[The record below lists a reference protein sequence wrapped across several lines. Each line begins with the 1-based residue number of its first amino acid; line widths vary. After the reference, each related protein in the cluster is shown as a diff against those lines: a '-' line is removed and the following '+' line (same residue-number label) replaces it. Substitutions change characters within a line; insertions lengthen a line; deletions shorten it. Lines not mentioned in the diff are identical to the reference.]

1 MGTFRN
7 LYDWCERTFWNSLGR
22 KLASLLALY
31 TINLGYLYVYF
42 DQKSTITAALQNGQA
57 SAELEASINASLE
70 AGLTAVIILS
80 VLGLFWLIGQIIYL
94 RFLILN
100 PVRSMIT
107 ALNEIGDEGGDFSK
121 DLKANSHDEFREL
134 AASYNRFAARMRQ
147 VISDIRKMT
156 IPIALEALQVKT
168 RIAETGG
175 SARQQVTMTDAVFGA
190 STEATQAINEVSR
203 STQIISDSTSTNLDN
218 ARISLQEMQ
227 DISAKINQVGE
238 KVLSFN
244 QTVEDLSHRSTVIS
258 HTAELIRGVAD
269 QTNLLALNAAIEAAR
284 AGEAGRGFAVVAD
297 EVRTLAE
304 RVNKASTEITNNIST
319 MLTLVTHARE
329 ANGEINSD
337 VQQTRGVVSRS
348 AEQFERMVGDFE
360 QTGMQLMH
368 ISSAME
374 QLSATNVQVHENV
387 SSIQRLSAEVAGHMS
402 DSEARASALS
412 EDTEAVQELVSRFK
426 IGIGTFDLAVDKT
439 RSMRDVIQAELTEM
453 SRGGIDVFD
462 RNYQPYGNCVPPKF
476 KLAWSDA
483 FVQRCQKYLD
493 ITLNAI
499 PDCNY
504 AVAVNTDGY
513 LSAHNAKFSKPLT
526 GDQAIDLVGNRCYRK
541 FDTPG
546 ELEAAQNTSPLLVR
560 TYIRDTGEVL
570 CYLAMPIH
578 INGRHWGNVRVGCGV
593 EALLKD

>member
-1 MGTFRN
+1 MGTLRN
-7 LYDWCERTFWNSLGR
+7 LYDWSERTFWNSLSK

-31 TINLGYLYVYF
+31 SVNLGYLYVYYE
-42 DQKSTITAALQNGQA
+42 QKHAISAALENSQA
-57 SAELEASINASLE
+57 SAELVASISAVLDS
-70 AGLTAVIILS
+70 GLTAVIVLS
-80 VLGLFWLIGQIIYL
+80 VLGLAWLVGQILYL
-94 RFLILN
+94 RHLILK
-100 PVRSMIT
+100 PVRSMIS
-107 ALNEIGDEGGDFSK
+107 ALNEIGDDGGDFSQ
-121 DLKANSHDEFREL
+121 DLQARSHDEFREL
-134 AASYNRFAARMRQ
+134 ATSYNRFAGKMRRI
-147 VISDIRKMT
+147 ISDIRKMT
-156 IPIALEALQVKT
+156 IPIALEALQVKA
-168 RIAETGG
+168 RIEETGS
-175 SARQQVTMTDAVFGA
+175 SARQQVTMTGTVFGA
-190 STEATQAINEVSR
+190 STEATQAIGEVSR
-203 STQIISDSTSTNLDN
+203 STQIISDSTSTNLNN
-218 ARISLQEMQ
+218 ARVSLQEMQ

-244 QTVEDLSHRSTVIS
+244 QTVEDLSNRSTSIS
-258 HTAELIRGVAD
+258 QTAELIRSVAD

-304 RVNKASTEITNNIST
+304 RVNKASTEITNNVST

-329 ANGEINSD
+329 ANGEINTD
-337 VQQTRGVVSRS
+337 VQQTRHVVSRS

-360 QTGMQLMH
+360 QTGMQLLH
-368 ISSAME
+368 ITSAME

-387 SSIQRLSAEVAGHMS
+387 TSIQQLSAEVAGHMS
-402 DSEARASALS
+402 DSETRASALS

-426 IGIGTFDLAVDKT
+426 IGIGAFDLAVDKT
-439 RSMRDVIQAELTEM
+439 RVMRDTLQAELTEM
-453 SRGGIDVFD
+453 NREGIDVFD
-462 RNYQPYGNCVPPKF
+462 RNYQPFGNTVPTKF
-476 KLAWSDA
+476 KLAWSDE
-483 FVQRCQKYLD
+483 FVRRCQKYLD

-526 GDQAIDLVGNRCYRK
+526 GDNAVDLVGNRCYRK

-578 INGRHWGNVRVGCGV
+578 IGGRHWGNVRVGCSV
-593 EALLKD
+593 EALLRD